1 MDRGHD
7 VCWAPGWVV
16 SNPENISPRSCG
28 RSARCDQGRLQHR
41 DCGCVITTEGM
52 RRARKMTKRRIERRL
67 KCRGRRKGPGARCN
81 PPRSLRGEG
90 RLMLSSRAIPEFIW
104 ECSAVRHSL
113 GFGQACTSFGIFCS
127 SAYFRGMRAQA
138 HLPDPTRRHRRRWR
152 PLSAEFVIPPA
163 AFSRSRGSR
172 GLDDI
177 NTRNWEKCSKNSWR
191 DKRSSALRLANCQ
204 NA

>member
-7 VCWAPGWVV
+7 VCWVPGWVV

-81 PPRSLRGEG
+81 PPRSLRGKAG
-90 RLMLSSRAIPEFIW
+90 LCYRPVPFPSSSGNVRL
-104 ECSAVRHSL
+104 SATHLAL
-113 GFGQACTSFGIFCS
+113 GKHAPRLAS
-127 SAYFRGMRAQA
+127 SAARLISEECVHKLIFQTRHGDTAGVGGLSRRSLLF
-138 HLPDPTRRHRRRWR
+138 HLQHFLDPEVH
-152 PLSAEFVIPPA
+152 A
-163 AFSRSRGSR
+163 A
-172 GLDDI
+172 
-177 NTRNWEKCSKNSWR
+177 
-191 DKRSSALRLANCQ
+191 
-204 NA
+204 